1 MDNTALNIA
10 IIGSAGSIGSAF
22 IQNLSSFYPDAKI
35 CAFSREK
42 LKDEHPNVTYHTID
56 YSDEKSIEN
65 AALTASQNQAL
76 DLVIV
81 STGILHE
88 GAMMPE
94 KSIKELS
101 VEKFQRLFEV
111 NTIVPAMIAKHFIP
125 KLNKKKR
132 SIFTALSARVGSI
145 SDNQLGGWYS
155 YRASKSALN
164 MILKNAAIETNR
176 SNKKAIIVGLH
187 PGTVE
192 SNLSDP
198 FKKNVPEGKLFTP
211 DYSTQKLLAVLSSL
225 TIEQSGKCF
234 AWDGKEIFP

>member
-1 MDNTALNIA
+1 M
-10 IIGSAGSIGSAF
+10 
-22 IQNLSSFYPDAKI
+22 
-35 CAFSREK
+35 
-42 LKDEHPNVTYHTID
+42 TYHTID

-211 DYSTQKLLAVLSSL
+211 DYSAQKLLAVLSSL

>member
-1 MDNTALNIA
+1 
-10 IIGSAGSIGSAF
+10 
-22 IQNLSSFYPDAKI
+22 
-35 CAFSREK
+35 
-42 LKDEHPNVTYHTID
+42 
-56 YSDEKSIEN
+56 
-65 AALTASQNQAL
+65 
-76 DLVIV
+76 
-81 STGILHE
+81 
-88 GAMMPE
+88 
-94 KSIKELS
+94 
-101 VEKFQRLFEV
+101 
-111 NTIVPAMIAKHFIP
+111 
-125 KLNKKKR
+125 LNKKKR

-211 DYSTQKLLAVLSSL
+211 DYSAQKLLAVLSSL